1 MPSLTSMACR
11 QSSLFLNSYI
21 VSRYNWRDAGRVI
34 SFTLY
39 QHADPVA
46 FDLPMPAVSCLELIP
61 QPQAT
66 DR

>member
-1 MPSLTSMACR
+1 MARR
-11 QSSLFLNSYI
+11 QGSLFPISYI
-21 VSRYNWRDAGRVI
+21 VTRYNRRDVGWVI

-39 QHADPVA
+39 QHAEPVSR
-46 FDLPMPAVSCLELIP
+46 DLPMPAVSSLELIP

>member
-1 MPSLTSMACR
+1 
-11 QSSLFLNSYI
+11 
-21 VSRYNWRDAGRVI
+21 VI

-39 QHADPVA
+39 QHAEPVSR
-46 FDLPMPAVSCLELIP
+46 DLPMPTVSSLELIP